1 MADISRQRATAV
13 LALAYQY
20 LPQDVE
26 SLGEFNDWSVVA
38 PGLIAA
44 AAVVVDS
51 IFRLPPPRYRIS
63 AEMLARS
70 VFEYAITFAWLAAPK
85 GENERALRLARFEV
99 DEYHDR
105 ETVDKRYVSVLGDKR
120 KRYDELIK
128 SGKMPSHLV
137 DPPMQTRMAD
147 RRNELKAKNMPDLL
161 ELAIQADDRWF
172 DEVKAVGCVPFA
184 HVYGTGYSDHSFV
197 SHASPTAVSRVVSG
211 AGTLTLGEPVG
222 ETTAYRMSVLV
233 FAVMLVIASRTLGWP
248 PEADVYK
255 AATSG

>member
-1 MADISRQRATAV
+1 VADTSRQRAKAV
-13 LALAYQY
+13 LDLAYQY

-26 SLGEFNDWSVVA
+26 SLGEFNDWNVVA

-44 AAVVVDS
+44 AALVVES

-85 GENERALRLARFEV
+85 NQNERALRLARFEV

-120 KRYDELIK
+120 ERYETLIK

-137 DPPMQTRMAD
+137 DPPMKTRMAD
-147 RRNELKAKNMPDLL
+147 RRDELKAKNMPDLL

-172 DEVKAVGCVPFA
+172 DEVKAVDCVPFA
-184 HVYGTGYSDHSFV
+184 HVYGTGYSDYSFV

-211 AGTLTLGEPVG
+211 AGTLRVGEPAG
-222 ETTAYRMSVLV
+222 ETTAYRMSVSV